1 MPLYD
6 APVARH
12 LITSALPYINGV
24 KHLGNLV
31 GSMLPADV
39 YARHQRLRGHDVLF
53 ICATDEHGTPA
64 ELAAAAAGLSVADYC
79 AEQHEIQADLARR
92 YGLSFD
98 HFGRSSSTQNAE
110 LTRHM
115 AEKLRENGMV
125 EERVT
130 DQVYSL
136 DDERFLPDR
145 YIIGTCP
152 HCGYERANG
161 DQCENCARLL
171 EPSDLI
177 NPRSAISGS
186 TRLEV
191 RATRHLFI
199 RQSLMA
205 DRVREWIDSHDDWPI
220 LVSSIARNWL
230 NVGLEDRSIT
240 RDLKWGI
247 PVGWPGFENKVF
259 YVWFDAPIE
268 YIGAT
273 KEWADLDP
281 GARDWRSWWF
291 DARDVRY
298 TEFLGKDNIPFHTIN
313 FPITLMGTGEPW
325 KLVDYVKGFN
335 YLTYYGGKFST
346 SQQRGIFMDTAL
358 DIVPADYWR
367 YALLASAPKSDDAE
381 FTWEGFALTVNKDLA
396 GHLRQLRATH
406 AQAHREAVRH
416 GRARPAAS
424 PARRRPS
431 WRRRSMR
438 HSRPTP
444 RRWTRCASGRRH
456 SRCGASGRSATSTST
471 AARPGTRPT
480 TRASPASCAPR
491 STSRASRRS
500 SRHRSCRSRAS
511 AWWRSS
517 ASKRRRSSGPGPAAG
532 ELTRLA
538 PGRTLHA
545 GEPLFPR
552 IGDRSTLAAWVSRDG
567 DALRRPF
574 LTFGPSGALVTLST
588 GRRGKVFPIR

>member
-1 MPLYD
+1 
-6 APVARH
+6 VARH

-79 AEQHEIQADLARR
+79 AEQHEIQADLSRR

-98 HFGRSSSTQNAE
+98 HFGRSSSPQNAE
-110 LTRHM
+110 LTGHFAAR
-115 AEKLRENGMV
+115 LRDNGML

-130 DQVYSL
+130 NQVYSL
-136 DDERFLPDR
+136 EDGRFLPDR

-177 NPRSAISGS
+177 DARSAISGS

-191 RATRHLFI
+191 RATKHLFI
-199 RQSLMA
+199 RQSVMA
-205 DRVREWIDSHDDWPI
+205 DRIREWIDSHPDWPI
-220 LVSSIARNWL
+220 LVTSIARNWL

-240 RDLKWGI
+240 RDLKWGF
-247 PVGWPGFENKVF
+247 PVGWPGFEDKVW

-273 KEWADLDP
+273 KEWADLEP
-281 GARDWRSWWF
+281 ATRDWRSWWY
-291 DARDVRY
+291 DAADVRY

-313 FPITLMGTGEPW
+313 FPITIMGSGEPW
-325 KLVDYVKGFN
+325 KLVDFVKGFN
-335 YLTYYGGKFST
+335 YLTYQGGQFST
-346 SQQRGIFMDTAL
+346 SQKRGVFMDAAL
-358 DIVPADYWR
+358 EVLPADYWR
-367 YALLASAPKSDDAE
+367 YGLLASAPESDDAE
-381 FTWEGFALTVNKDLA
+381 FTWESFALTVNKDLA
-396 GHLRQLRATH
+396 GIFGNFVQRTIKLTEKVFGLTVPSGGEPGAAEAELAASLDAALATYATEMDALRF
-406 AQAHREAVRH
+406 
-416 GRARPAAS
+416 RPAAF
-424 PARRRPS
+424 AL
-431 WRRRSMR
+431 RSI
-438 HSRPTP
+438 
-444 RRWTRCASGRRH
+444 WTLGNQYLDRCAPWH
-456 SRCGASGRSATSTST
+456 ETEAARSACVLRT
-471 AARPGTRPT
+471 AINMARIEAIVSSPFVPFACDRLATDLGLDPSERAWPGDA
-480 TRASPASCAPR
+480 AS
-491 STSRASRRS
+491 
-500 SRHRSCRSRAS
+500 
-511 AWWRSS
+511 
-517 ASKRRRSSGPGPAAG
+517 

-538 PGRTLHA
+538 PGRALRA

-552 IGDRSTLAAWVSRDG
+552 IGDRSTLAGWVAEMEAR
-567 DALRRPF
+567 
-574 LTFGPSGALVTLST
+574 FGGHP
-588 GRRGKVFPIR
+588 

>member
-1 MPLYD
+1 MG
-6 APVARH
+6 RH

-39 YARHQRLRGHDVLF
+39 YARHMRLRGHEVLF

-92 YGLSFD
+92 FGLSFD
-98 HFGRSSSTQNAE
+98 HFGRSSSAQNAE
-110 LTRHM
+110 LTRHF
-115 AEKLRENGMV
+115 AEQLRANGML

-177 NPRSAISGS
+177 NPRSAVSGS

-199 RQSLMA
+199 RQSVMA
-205 DRVREWIDSHDDWPI
+205 DRVREWIDSHADWPI
-220 LVSSIARNWL
+220 LVTSIARNWL

-273 KEWADLDP
+273 KEWADLEP
-281 GARDWRSWWF
+281 EGRDWRSWWF
-291 DARDVRY
+291 NADDVRY

-313 FPITLMGTGEPW
+313 FPITIMGSAEPW
-325 KLVDYVKGFN
+325 KLVDYIKGFN
-335 YLTYYGGKFST
+335 YLTYQGGQFST
-346 SQQRGIFMDTAL
+346 SQKRGVFMDAAL
-358 DIVPADYWR
+358 DILPADFWR
-367 YALLASAPKSDDAE
+367 YALLAAAPESDDSE
-381 FTWEGFALTVNKDLA
+381 FTWENFANTVNKDLA
-396 GHLRQLRATH
+396 GIFGNFVQRILKLTEKLFGLTVPAGGEAGPEEAELARSLDAALATY
-406 AQAHREAVRH
+406 AAEMDAMRF
-416 GRARPAAS
+416 RPAAF
-424 PARRRPS
+424 AL
-431 WRRRSMR
+431 RSL
-438 HSRPTP
+438 
-444 RRWTRCASGRRH
+444 WTLGNQYLDRCAPWHETDTARVACILRTAINVARIEAIVSAPFVPFACERL
-456 SRCGASGRSATSTST
+456 ATSL
-471 AARPGTRPT
+471 GLVEGE
-480 TRASPASCAPR
+480 R
-491 STSRASRRS
+491 S
-500 SRHRSCRSRAS
+500 
-511 AWWRSS
+511 W
-517 ASKRRRSSGPGPAAG
+517 PGPAG
-532 ELTRLA
+532 EELRTLG
-538 PGRTLHA
+538 PGRTLLL
-545 GEPLFPR
+545 GDPLFPR
-552 IGDRSTLAAWVSRDG
+552 IGDRSTLAAWVAEMEQRFG
-567 DALRRPF
+567 G
-574 LTFGPSGALVTLST
+574 TF
-588 GRRGKVFPIR
+588 

>member
-1 MPLYD
+1 
-6 APVARH
+6 
-12 LITSALPYINGV
+12 
-24 KHLGNLV
+24 
-31 GSMLPADV
+31 
-39 YARHQRLRGHDVLF
+39 
-53 ICATDEHGTPA
+53 
-64 ELAAAAAGLSVADYC
+64 
-79 AEQHEIQADLARR
+79 
-92 YGLSFD
+92 
-98 HFGRSSSTQNAE
+98 
-110 LTRHM
+110 
-115 AEKLRENGMV
+115 MV

-205 DRVREWIDSHDDWPI
+205 DRVREWIDSHADWPI
-220 LVSSIARNWL
+220 LVTSIARNWL

-273 KEWADLDP
+273 KEWADLEPD
-281 GARDWRSWWF
+281 ARDWRSWWF
-291 DARDVRY
+291 DAADVRY

-313 FPITLMGTGEPW
+313 FPITIMGSGEPW

-346 SQQRGIFMDTAL
+346 SQQRGVFMDAAIDL
-358 DIVPADYWR
+358 LPADYWR
-367 YALLASAPKSDDAE
+367 YALLACR
-381 FTWEGFALTVNKDLA
+381 A
-396 GHLRQLRATH
+396 GVRRQRVHVGELRAHRQQGPRRHLRQLRAAH
-406 AQAHREAVRH
+406 PQAHREALRH
-416 GRARPAAS
+416 DRSRRAANPAPRRPSSRRRSTRPSRRTPREMDAMRFRPAAFALRS
-424 PARRRPS
+424 LWTLGNQYLDRCAPWHETDTARVACILRTAINMARIEAIVSAPFVPFACERLAASLGLTDERALVAGCGERGIADARPRPHPRDRRSALPANRRP
-431 WRRRSMR
+431 
-438 HSRPTP
+438 
-444 RRWTRCASGRRH
+444 
-456 SRCGASGRSATSTST
+456 
-471 AARPGTRPT
+471 
-480 TRASPASCAPR
+480 
-491 STSRASRRS
+491 
-500 SRHRSCRSRAS
+500 
-511 AWWRSS
+511 
-517 ASKRRRSSGPGPAAG
+517 
-532 ELTRLA
+532 E
-538 PGRTLHA
+538 HA
-545 GEPLFPR
+545 GRLGR
-552 IGDRSTLAAWVSRDG
+552 GDGA
-567 DALRRPF
+567 ALRRSPELPDVWSF
-574 LTFGPSGALVTLST
+574 
-588 GRRGKVFPIR
+588 